1 MDKEELIS
9 LAEKIKQALNAIS
22 VSGYSNLRTLANCMD
37 ALTELEKKIDTYEK
51 DVHSAIEQQIKELIN
66 SAIAEAQNNQGVIP
80 VDTQK
85 QKPKRIKKEVTDD
98 GED

>member
-37 ALTELEKKIDTYEK
+37 ALTELEKRLTLMKKISIAQLSNRLK
-51 DVHSAIEQQIKELIN
+51 NLQILQLQKHKIIKGLSLWIFKN
-66 SAIAEAQNNQGVIP
+66 QNQSVL
-80 VDTQK
+80 K
-85 QKPKRIKKEVTDD
+85 KR
-98 GED
+98 